1 MVREEDM
8 LGFDEL
14 ILSRLSAS
22 AKSGYYVIRVQSICL
37 LLLIE
42 RLAALVLAAMIYSEY
57 NTMQLTTHNSLNTR

>member
-42 RLAALVLAAMIYSEY
+42 RLAAMIYSEY